1 MPELPEVEH
10 VKRGITPHI
19 IQQKMIDVT
28 FSEPVKRGKLEGKET
43 IIKGIDLDAFVKN
56 TIGFEITDV
65 QRRSKYIL
73 FRIQSGNVART
84 IISHLGMAG
93 AFFVVQSLDDIAIPN
108 FRKHWQVVFHLEN
121 GIKLVYSDI
130 RRFGEIRNVE
140 SLEAYPSILE
150 IAPEPFEQEALAH
163 YLAKSDEK
171 KYLNKAIKPF
181 ILDHRVIS
189 GCGNIY
195 ACEALFDAQIHPEK
209 KVKDLSVQE
218 KTKLFNSVVKV
229 LEMGILNGGTS
240 VSDYVHADGQR
251 GTMQDHLK
259 VYQQKRC
266 ATCETAIETVIIS
279 GRNTHF
285 CPNCQ
290 S

>member
-1 MPELPEVEH
+1 MTINA
-10 VKRGITPHI
+10 RITRSRTCQTWDYAAYYAP
-19 IQQKMIDVT
+19 KVIDVT

-43 IIKGIDLDAFVKN
+43 IIKGIDLDAFVKY
-56 TIGFEITDV
+56 TVGFEIADV

-73 FRIQSGNVART
+73 FRIENGNVER
-84 IISHLGMAG
+84 ILISHLGMAG

-150 IAPEPFEQEALAH
+150 IAPEPFEQEALAY

-209 KVKDLSVQE
+209 K
-218 KTKLFNSVVKV
+218 
-229 LEMGILNGGTS
+229 
-240 VSDYVHADGQR
+240 
-251 GTMQDHLK
+251 
-259 VYQQKRC
+259 
-266 ATCETAIETVIIS
+266 
-279 GRNTHF
+279 
-285 CPNCQ
+285 
-290 S
+290 

>member
-1 MPELPEVEH
+1 
-10 VKRGITPHI
+10 
-19 IQQKMIDVT
+19 
-28 FSEPVKRGKLEGKET
+28 
-43 IIKGIDLDAFVKN
+43 
-56 TIGFEITDV
+56 
-65 QRRSKYIL
+65 
-73 FRIQSGNVART
+73 
-84 IISHLGMAG
+84 MAG

-150 IAPEPFEQEALAH
+150 IAPEPFEQEALAY

-209 KVKDLSVQE
+209 KVKDLSIAE

-240 VSDYVHADGQR
+240 VADYVHADGQR

-259 VYQQKRC
+259 VYKQKRC

>member
-19 IQQKMIDVT
+19 LHQKIIDVT
-28 FSEPVKRGKLEGKET
+28 FSKPVQAGKTQGKAT
-43 IIKGIDLDAFVKN
+43 IIKGMGLSE
-56 TIGFEITDV
+56 FEQQTCGYVITDV

-73 FRIQSGNVART
+73 FQLQNGVHQRIL
-84 IISHLGMAG
+84 ISHLGMAG
-93 AFFVVQSLDDIAIPN
+93 AFFVVHSLEEIKIPN
-108 FRKHWQVVFHLEN
+108 FRKHWQVIFQLDN
-121 GIKLVYSDI
+121 GVKLVYADI
-130 RRFGEIRNVE
+130 RRFGEIRNVANLSE
-140 SLEAYPSILE
+140 YPSILE
-150 IAPEPFEQEALAH
+150 IAPEPFAPDALAH
-163 YLAKSDEK
+163 FLTKSSEK
-171 KYLNKAIKPF
+171 KYRHKAIKAL

-195 ACEALFDAQIHPEK
+195 ACEALFDARIHPEK
-209 KVKDLSVQE
+209 KVSTLNIEQ
-218 KTKLFNSVVKV
+218 KTKVFNSVVKV

-251 GTMQDHLK
+251 GTMQNHLK
-259 VYQQKRC
+259 VYQQKQC
-266 ATCETAIETVIIS
+266 SDCQSIVHTVTIA